1 MIPRGMKIVKSFKY
15 FEKDEDTLA
24 DIQSAASMI
33 IQEDKI
39 EGKLCMSVHPLDFL
53 SLSENTY
60 NWRSCHALDGDY
72 RAGNLS
78 YMVDSS
84 TVICYLK
91 SDRDE
96 KLPNFPPE
104 VKWNSKKWR
113 VLLFFSND
121 WDMIFAGRQ
130 YPLMTGTGLNFIKD
144 KIFPKV
150 FKINDLTDW
159 TNKQIDSFKVDD
171 KTVAH
176 FRSPYIPVGEHLR
189 PLSEIVI
196 NRPGSLQFNDLLS
209 STCYKSTYC
218 IRHSE
223 EDQFF
228 TNFLMT
234 KNSTVVEVGGS
245 VPCCRCGK
253 HHIQLSESF
262 MCNDC
267 EIKYGSAEGDEIAI
281 CPCCGNRFYY
291 DDGYF
296 VEGAGEVLCPDCAV
310 EYTDTCDEC
319 GELCLKDELIFDGE
333 KHICIYC
340 KGARE

>member
-96 KLPNFPPE
+96 RLPNFPPE

-121 WDMIFAGRQ
+121 WDMIFAGR
-130 YPLMTGTGLNFIKD
+130 
-144 KIFPKV
+144 
-150 FKINDLTDW
+150 
-159 TNKQIDSFKVDD
+159 
-171 KTVAH
+171 
-176 FRSPYIPVGEHLR
+176 
-189 PLSEIVI
+189 
-196 NRPGSLQFNDLLS
+196 
-209 STCYKSTYC
+209 
-218 IRHSE
+218 
-223 EDQFF
+223 
-228 TNFLMT
+228 
-234 KNSTVVEVGGS
+234 
-245 VPCCRCGK
+245 
-253 HHIQLSESF
+253 
-262 MCNDC
+262 
-267 EIKYGSAEGDEIAI
+267 
-281 CPCCGNRFYY
+281 
-291 DDGYF
+291 
-296 VEGAGEVLCPDCAV
+296 
-310 EYTDTCDEC
+310 
-319 GELCLKDELIFDGE
+319 
-333 KHICIYC
+333 
-340 KGARE
+340 